1 MKNETRE
8 KYYEDQLEEWD
19 LIKGNKSAA
28 AAAVGWCDGKSNQ
41 IKRFQSLLDIGVE

>member
-1 MKNETRE
+1 MKKIKNDTRE

-28 AAAVGWCDGKSNQ
+28 AAAVAAAAKKKKKNNGDG
-41 IKRFQSLLDIGVE
+41 